1 MKGMFA
7 VQKDVVVAAQAQ
19 SQTKRQNHEQYRRSA
34 ILQLWQHISHR
45 RGAERRHVQ
54 RVHMSWTMISAV
66 GKIAMAKK
74 ISIYRKMKQ
83 QKSIGEALEEADEK
97 HSIIEIAKEKFTDEG
112 K

>member
-1 MKGMFA
+1 
-7 VQKDVVVAAQAQ
+7 
-19 SQTKRQNHEQYRRSA
+19 
-34 ILQLWQHISHR
+34 
-45 RGAERRHVQ
+45 
-54 RVHMSWTMISAV
+54 MSWTMISAV

-83 QKSIGEALEEADEK
+83 QKSIGEALEEADKK